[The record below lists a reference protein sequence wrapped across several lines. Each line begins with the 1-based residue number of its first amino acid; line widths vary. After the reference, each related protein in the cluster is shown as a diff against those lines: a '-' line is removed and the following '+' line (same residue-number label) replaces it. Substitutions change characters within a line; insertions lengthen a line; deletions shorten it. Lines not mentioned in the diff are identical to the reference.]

1 MAKRVTSRKGS
12 TNGTAPQFDIAPL
25 VIEGSRIKLRS
36 RVAGQLVKL
45 PDDLPLPQIERRRSG
60 VHGWGVFALERI
72 PKNKRIIYY
81 AGQLVPAKESHDRE
95 VAYLEKGCIWCFE
108 LSTRWAVDAMYG
120 GNVARFINHACK
132 PNCYSHIVDGI
143 IWIRAGRTIEA
154 GEELSYDYY
163 TGGTA
168 EIAVPVPAQLQGQDL
183 ANAERRTPNADGGG
197 RSDSRLPTPIPDP

>member
-1 MAKRVTSRKGS
+1 MAVNARNSAHLSSIELLQFAQFLRRQLVGKARYIPQGKHQRHR
-12 TNGTAPQFDIAPL
+12 TAFRHRPL

-45 PDDLPLPQIERRRSG
+45 PDELPLPMIERRQSG

-81 AGQLVPAKESHDRE
+81 AGQLVPARESHDRE

-108 LSTRWAVDAMYG
+108 LSNRWAVDAMYG
-120 GNVARFINHACK
+120 GNVARYINHACK

-168 EIAVPVPAQLQGQDL
+168 EIPCQC
-183 ANAERRTPNADGGG
+183 RPNCRGM
-197 RSDSRLPTPIPDP
+197 I

>member
-1 MAKRVTSRKGS
+1 LAQRVTSRKGS
-12 TNGTAPQFDIAPL
+12 TSSTAPRFDIAPL
-25 VIEGSRIKLRS
+25 VTDGSRIKLRS

-45 PDDLPLPQIERRRSG
+45 PDEFLLPRIARRRSG
-60 VHGWGVFALERI
+60 VHGWGVFALEPI

-81 AGQLVPAKESHDRE
+81 AGQLVPAKESHGRE

-108 LSTRWAVDAMYG
+108 LSTRWAVDAMFG

-132 PNCYSHIVDGI
+132 PNCYSHIIDGI

-154 GEELSYDYY
+154 GEELSYNYY

-168 EIAVPVPAQLQGQDL
+168 EIDCRCRPGC
-183 ANAERRTPNADGGG
+183 GGK
-197 RSDSRLPTPIPDP
+197 I

>member
-12 TNGTAPQFDIAPL
+12 TKTKSTTTAPRFEYAPL
-25 VIEGSRIKLRS
+25 VIDGSRIALRT
-36 RVAGQLVKL
+36 RVAGQIIKL
-45 PDDLPLPQIERRRSG
+45 PDDFSLPRIERRKSG

-81 AGQLVPAKESHDRE
+81 AGQLVPSKESHGRE

-120 GNVARFINHACK
+120 GNVSRFINHACK
-132 PNCYSHIVDGI
+132 PNAYSHIVDGI

-154 GEELSYDYY
+154 GEELTYDYY

-168 EIAVPVPAQLQGQDL
+168 EIACQCRPGCKGQ
-183 ANAERRTPNADGGG
+183 
-197 RSDSRLPTPIPDP
+197 I